1 MLKKQEKLGYGGGK
15 IIYLN
20 LFFLFLAFYV
30 KKWRISMM
38 VLTRN
43 LMKLRM
49 KLMNVPETQFRRSLL
64 GNKKHIIGPKYL

>member
-15 IIYLN
+15 IIFLN
-20 LFFLFLAFYV
+20 LFFLAFYV

-49 KLMNVPETQFRRSLL
+49 KLMNVPETQFRLSLL
-64 GNKKHIIGPKYL
+64 GNKKNIIGPKYL

>member
-15 IIYLN
+15 ISLFN
-20 LFFLFLAFYV
+20 LFFLAFYV

-38 VLTRN
+38 ILTRN

-49 KLMNVPETQFRRSLL
+49 KLMNVPEMQFRPSLL
-64 GNKKHIIGPKYL
+64 GNKKYIIGPKYL